1 MLYSSHWLSWGRK
14 ESNATMKHVRLVTK
28 TPAFAGDVPLSIIF
42 IFIQQ
47 ILTAFINLFQAKEMQ
62 EGR

>member
-1 MLYSSHWLSWGRK
+1 
-14 ESNATMKHVRLVTK
+14 MKHVRLVTK